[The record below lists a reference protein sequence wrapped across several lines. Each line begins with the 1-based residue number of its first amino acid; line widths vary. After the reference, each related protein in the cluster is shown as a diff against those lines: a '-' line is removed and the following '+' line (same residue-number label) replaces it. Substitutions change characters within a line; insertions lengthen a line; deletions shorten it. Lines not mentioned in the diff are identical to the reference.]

1 MSVRENAPI
10 GAPCWI
16 DLMTSDVEKSRAFYA
31 QLFGWESEDPN
42 PDFGGYF
49 NFTKDGGRVAG
60 GMGSQPDMGPP
71 NIWSVYLQVDDAE
84 ATVAA
89 AKANGGTVYVEAM
102 AVADL
107 GIMGV
112 VADPGGAMI
121 GMWQPGLHRGFE
133 VMRDPGT
140 PSYFELL
147 TRDYDASVAF
157 YRDVFRV
164 DHRNH
169 WRQHPSSGTR
179 NSYATIRATRGSW
192 MRPRGSPRACPHT
205 GRSTSARTTPMRRS
219 TRPLPSVDP
228 WWFRPKTRRTGKLAT
243 ATDSTGA
250 QFKLVAP
257 NDQMPARD

>member
-16 DLMTSDVEKSRAFYA
+16 DLMTSDVEQSRAFYA
-31 QLFGWESEDPN
+31 QLFGWQSEDPN

-60 GMGSQPDMGPP
+60 GMGRQPDMGPP
-71 NIWSVYLQVDDAE
+71 NIWSVYLEVEDAE
-84 ATVAA
+84 ATVAD
-89 AKANGGTVYVEAM
+89 AKANGSEVYVEAM
-102 AVADL
+102 AIADL
-107 GIMGV
+107 GTMAV
-112 VADPGGAMI
+112 VGDPGGAVI
-121 GMWQPGLHRGFE
+121 GMWQPGAHRGFE

-157 YRDVFRV
+157 YRDVFQWTTETTGDSPEFRYTQLV
-164 DHRNH
+164 RGDQGYAGIMDASAWLPEGVPAH
-169 WRQHPSSGTR
+169 WSIYFGT
-179 NSYATIRATRGSW
+179 NDADATLEEAVALGGSVVV
-192 MRPRGSPRACPHT
+192 PAED
-205 GRSTSARTTPMRRS
+205 TPY
-219 TRPLPSVDP
+219 
-228 WWFRPKTRRTGKLAT
+228 GKLAT
-243 ATDSTGA
+243 AADSTGA